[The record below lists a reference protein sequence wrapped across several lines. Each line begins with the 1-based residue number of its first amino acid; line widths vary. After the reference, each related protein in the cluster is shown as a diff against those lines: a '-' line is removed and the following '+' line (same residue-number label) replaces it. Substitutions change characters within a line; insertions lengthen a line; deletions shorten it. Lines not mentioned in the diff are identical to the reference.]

1 MRVLEIRT
9 LHQPPMEMLL
19 NLFNSKKSFLGLSAY
34 ILRLGFLPREL
45 RQYIVLTESFIETH
59 GYSLKHNLSALLKG
73 RDADK
78 PSFDENIFFQQ
89 AHQ

>member
-19 NLFNSKKSFLGLSAY
+19 NLFNSDKSFLRLSTY
-34 ILRLGFLPREL
+34 ILRLGFLPREW
-45 RQYIVLTESFIETH
+45 RQYIVLSESFIETH
-59 GYSLKHNLSALLKG
+59 GYGSKHSLSALLKG

-78 PSFDENIFFQQ
+78 PYFDENLFFQQ